1 MTIQNLGSKG
11 TAIDILP
18 NDVLASTANGSGV
31 DLQGYEGSAA
41 FVLSSEAMG
50 ASVTLAVKLQESADN
65 SSWSDVSQNSKG
77 GFTTTAANTAAF
89 EQIALNVSD
98 LKRYVRTN
106 STVAGG
112 TGTGAVNVTAYASK
126 KYTTQ

>member
-11 TAIDILP
+11 TAVDILP

-50 ASVTLAVKLQESADN
+50 ASVTLAVKLQESAND
-65 SSWSDVSQNSKG
+65 SDWSDVSSG
-77 GFTTTAANTAAF
+77 AFTTTAANTAAF

-98 LKRYVRTN
+98 LKRYVRAV
-106 STVAGG
+106 SVVAGG
-112 TGTGAVNVTAYASK
+112 TGAGAVNVTAYASK
-126 KYTTQ
+126 KYTT

>member
-18 NDVLASTANGSGV
+18 NDVLASSANGSGV
-31 DLQGYEGSAA
+31 DLQGYESSAA

-50 ASVTLAVKLQESADN
+50 SSVTLAVHLEESANN
-65 SSWSDVSQNSKG
+65 SDWSDVTNG
-77 GFTTTAANTAAF
+77 AFTTTAANTAAF

-98 LKRYVRTN
+98 LKRYVSTA

-126 KYTTQ
+126 KYTT

>member
-11 TAIDILP
+11 TAVNILP

-65 SSWSDVSQNSKG
+65 SSWSDVTDG
-77 GFTTTAANTAAF
+77 AFTTTAANTAAF

-98 LKRYVRTN
+98 LKRYIR
-106 STVAGG
+106 SSCTVAGG
-112 TGTGAVNVTAYASK
+112 TGTGAVNITAYASK
-126 KYTTQ
+126 KYTT

>member
-1 MTIQNLGSKG
+1 
-11 TAIDILP
+11 
-18 NDVLASTANGSGV
+18 
-31 DLQGYEGSAA
+31 
-41 FVLSSEAMG
+41 MG

-77 GFTTTAANTAAF
+77 AFTTTAANTAAF

-126 KYTTQ
+126 KYTT

>member
-11 TAIDILP
+11 TAVDILP

-50 ASVTLAVKLQESADN
+50 ASVTLAVKLQECDTSGGTYT
-65 SSWSDVSQNSKG
+65 DVTNG

-98 LKRYVRTN
+98 LKRYVRAAA
-106 STVAGG
+106 TVAGG

-126 KYTTQ
+126 KYTT

>member
-11 TAIDILP
+11 TAVDILP

-50 ASVTLAVKLQESADN
+50 ASVTLAVHLEESANN
-65 SSWSDVSQNSKG
+65 SDWSDVTNG
-77 GFTTTAANTAAF
+77 AFTTTAANTAAF
-89 EQIALNVSD
+89 EQIGLNVSD
-98 LKRYVRTN
+98 LKRYVRAA

-126 KYTTQ
+126 KYTT

>member
-11 TAIDILP
+11 TAVDILP

-50 ASVTLAVKLQESADN
+50 ASVTLAVKLQECDTSGGTYT
-65 SSWSDVSQNSKG
+65 DVSSG

-89 EQIALNVSD
+89 ETIALNVSD
-98 LKRYVRTN
+98 LKRYIR
-106 STVAGG
+106 SSCTVAGG
-112 TGTGAVNVTAYASK
+112 TGTGAVNITAYASK
-126 KYTTQ
+126 KYTT

>member
-11 TAIDILP
+11 TAVDILP

-50 ASVTLAVKLQESADN
+50 SSVTLAVHLEESANN
-65 SSWSDVSQNSKG
+65 SDWSDVSSG
-77 GFTTTAANTAAF
+77 AFTTTAANTAAF

-126 KYTTQ
+126 KYTT

>member
-11 TAIDILP
+11 TAVDILP

-50 ASVTLAVKLQESADN
+50 ASVTLAVKLQESANN
-65 SSWSDVSQNSKG
+65 SDWSDVTNG
-77 GFTTTAANTAAF
+77 AFTTTAANTAAF

-126 KYTTQ
+126 KYTT

>member
-11 TAIDILP
+11 TAVDILP

-50 ASVTLAVKLQESADN
+50 ASVTLAVKLQECDTSGGTYT
-65 SSWSDVSQNSKG
+65 DVSSG

-98 LKRYVRTN
+98 LKRYVRAAAV
-106 STVAGG
+106 VA
-112 TGTGAVNVTAYASK
+112 
-126 KYTTQ
+126 

>member
-11 TAIDILP
+11 TAVDILP
-18 NDVLASTANGSGV
+18 NDILASTANGSGV

-50 ASVTLAVKLQESADN
+50 ASVTLAVKLQECDTSGGTYT
-65 SSWSDVSQNSKG
+65 DVTNG

-98 LKRYVRTN
+98 LKRYVR
-106 STVAGG
+106 SAAVVAGG
-112 TGTGAVNVTAYASK
+112 TGTGAVNLTAYASK
-126 KYTTQ
+126 KYTT

>member
-11 TAIDILP
+11 TAVNILP
-18 NDVLASTANGSGV
+18 NDVLASTANGSGI

-50 ASVTLAVKLQESADN
+50 ASVTLAVHLEESAND
-65 SSWSDVSQNSKG
+65 SDWSDVANG
-77 GFTTTAANTAAF
+77 AFTTTAANTAAF

-98 LKRYVRTN
+98 LKRYVR
-106 STVAGG
+106 SAAVVSGG
-112 TGTGAVNVTAYASK
+112 TGTGAVNLTAYASK
-126 KYTTQ
+126 KYTT

>member
-11 TAIDILP
+11 TAVDILP

-50 ASVTLAVKLQESADN
+50 ASVTLAVKLQESAND
-65 SSWSDVSQNSKG
+65 SDWSDVSSG
-77 GFTTTAANTAAF
+77 AFTTTAANTAAF

-98 LKRYVRTN
+98 LKRYVRTA

-126 KYTTQ
+126 KYTT

>member
-11 TAIDILP
+11 TAVNILP

-50 ASVTLAVKLQESADN
+50 ASVTLAVKLQESAND
-65 SSWSDVSQNSKG
+65 SDWSDVSSG
-77 GFTTTAANTAAF
+77 AFTTTAANTAAF

>member
-18 NDVLASTANGSGV
+18 NSTLASSANGSGV

-50 ASVTLAVKLQESADN
+50 SGVTLAVHLEESANN
-65 SSWSDVSQNSKG
+65 SDWSDVSQNGKG
-77 GFTTTAANTAAF
+77 AFTTTAANTAAF
-89 EQIALNVSD
+89 EQIELNISD
-98 LKRYVRTN
+98 LKRYLRAASVV
-106 STVAGG
+106 SGG
-112 TGTGAVNVTAYASK
+112 TGTGSVNLTAYASK
-126 KYTTQ
+126 KYTT

>member
-11 TAIDILP
+11 TAVDILP

-65 SSWSDVSQNSKG
+65 SSWSDIDQG
-77 GFTTTAANTAAF
+77 GVGAFTTTAANTAAF

-126 KYTTQ
+126 KYTT

>member
-11 TAIDILP
+11 TAVNILP

-50 ASVTLAVKLQESADN
+50 ASVTLAVHLEESAND
-65 SSWSDVSQNSKG
+65 SDWSDVTNG
-77 GFTTTAANTAAF
+77 AFTTTAANTAAF

-98 LKRYVRTN
+98 LKRYVR
-106 STVAGG
+106 SAAVVAGG

-126 KYTTQ
+126 KYTT

>member
-18 NDVLASTANGSGV
+18 NDVLASSGNGSGV

-50 ASVTLAVKLQESADN
+50 SSVTLAMKLQESANN
-65 SSWSDVSQNSKG
+65 SDWSDVTDG

-89 EQIALNVSD
+89 E
-98 LKRYVRTN
+98 
-106 STVAGG
+106 
-112 TGTGAVNVTAYASK
+112 
-126 KYTTQ
+126 

>member
-11 TAIDILP
+11 TAVDILP

-50 ASVTLAVKLQESADN
+50 ASVTLAVKLQESANN
-65 SSWSDVSQNSKG
+65 SDWSDVTDG

-89 EQIALNVSD
+89 EQIALNISD
-98 LKRYVRTN
+98 LKRYVRAA

-126 KYTTQ
+126 KYTT

>member
-50 ASVTLAVKLQESADN
+50 SSVTLAVHLEESANN
-65 SSWSDVSQNSKG
+65 SDWSDVTNG
-77 GFTTTAANTAAF
+77 AFTTTAANTAAF

-98 LKRYVRTN
+98 LKRYVRAAA
-106 STVAGG
+106 TVAGG

-126 KYTTQ
+126 KYTT

>member
-11 TAIDILP
+11 TAVDILP

-50 ASVTLAVKLQESADN
+50 ASVTLAVKLQESANN
-65 SSWSDVSQNSKG
+65 SDWSDVTDG
-77 GFTTTAANTAAF
+77 AFTTTAANTAAF

-98 LKRYVRTN
+98 LKRYVRTA

-126 KYTTQ
+126 KYTT

>member
-11 TAIDILP
+11 TAVDILP

-50 ASVTLAVKLQESADN
+50 ASVTLAVKLQESDN
-65 SSWSDVSQNSKG
+65 NSDWSDISSG
-77 GFTTTAANTAAF
+77 AFTTTAANTAAF

-126 KYTTQ
+126 KYTT